1 MNEDF
6 IKIIDE
12 DIQKC
17 ENELKKGNKE
27 SKYVLHGT
35 LLSKYGKIIDGFE
48 DNLHSLFYDSDGA
61 YVARNIETMRQKL
74 LLFKAMDY
82 ENRYAA
88 RNSGDITF
96 NNSNH
101 IETTINISFTEAK
114 KQIENMS
121 SLREDEI
128 EEITSKI
135 DEIERIVNSKDRK
148 TKKWEEAK
156 EIIKWIA
163 EKGVDVGITL
173 LPLLLQ
179 IGN

>member
-1 MNEDF
+1 MNDDF
-6 IKIIDE
+6 IKIIEE
-12 DIQKC
+12 DIKKC
-17 ENELKKGNKE
+17 EEVLKSGNKATRYE
-27 SKYVLHGT
+27 LHST

-48 DNLHSLFYDSDGA
+48 NHLLYLLHDTDGT
-61 YVARNIETMRQKL
+61 YVKRNIETMKQKL

-82 ENRYAA
+82 ENLYAA
-88 RNSGDITF
+88 KSSGDITF

-114 KQIENMS
+114 KQIESMS

-148 TKKWEEAK
+148 TKKWENAK